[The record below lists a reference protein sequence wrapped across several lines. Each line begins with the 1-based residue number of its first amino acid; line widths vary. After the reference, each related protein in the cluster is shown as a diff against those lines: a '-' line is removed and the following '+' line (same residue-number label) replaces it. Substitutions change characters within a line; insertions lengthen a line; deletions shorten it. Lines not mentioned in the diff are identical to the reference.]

1 MGFPRQGYWS
11 GLPFLLQGIFLTQG
25 LNPSHDI
32 ISPKAAGHE
41 SMKSET
47 HIFKGLVYCISTNK
61 LGTAGAGVSVW
72 LEGQER
78 KEIRRKCVEIRGM
91 KIRRRNSNR
100 HTENGFCNCQ
110 CALIKSPASKGLDLR
125 SDRNTTN
132 LHLDIGAS
140 KNYSVVTPQGSKDR
154 KSNTNATHT
163 INWSMS
169 SEICIPK
176 KSLLSWHI
184 VWIQPG

>member
-1 MGFPRQGYWS
+1 MG
-11 GLPFLLQGIFLTQG
+11 
-25 LNPSHDI
+25 
-32 ISPKAAGHE
+32 E
-41 SMKSET
+41 
-47 HIFKGLVYCISTNK
+47 
-61 LGTAGAGVSVW
+61 
-72 LEGQER
+72 
-78 KEIRRKCVEIRGM
+78 RRKPPQDGWGGGGPLWRTPLLSEHRCSLGSL
-91 KIRRRNSNR
+91 SNW
-100 HTENGFCNCQ
+100 Q

-132 LHLDIGAS
+132 LHLDIGVS

-176 KSLLSWHI
+176 KVCFPGTLCGFSLVNKVSSTLA
-184 VWIQPG
+184 VCVCVCVCVCVFVC

>member
-1 MGFPRQGYWS
+1 
-11 GLPFLLQGIFLTQG
+11 
-25 LNPSHDI
+25 
-32 ISPKAAGHE
+32 
-41 SMKSET
+41 MKSET